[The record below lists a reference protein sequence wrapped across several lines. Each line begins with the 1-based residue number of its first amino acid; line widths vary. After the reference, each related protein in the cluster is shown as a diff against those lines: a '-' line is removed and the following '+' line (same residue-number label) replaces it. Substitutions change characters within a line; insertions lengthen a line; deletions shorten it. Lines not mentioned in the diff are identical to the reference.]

1 MKESRLK
8 SLAANLQRMGVTN
21 TIVCNY
27 DGRELPKVLGQNSV
41 DRVLLDAPCSGTG
54 VISKDESVKT
64 SKTADDIQNCARL
77 QKELILAAI
86 DMVDANSK
94 SGGYVVYSTCSIM
107 VDENEA
113 VIDYA
118 LKKRD
123 VKLVPCGID
132 FGRPGFIRF
141 RQHRFHTSLEKTR
154 RFYPHVNNMDGFFVA
169 KLKKMSN
176 SKRTQTPGEASEET
190 EGNELID
197 NTEQN
202 AKADTEKHSDKEGDG
217 KMKYSSAEEVKV
229 KGQSTTKKRK
239 RPDQKHSPKNFDG
252 KENGKLKASSTV
264 NRKVDNQMAKR
275 GRKERTKPPSREEI
289 TKSRVFLT
297 TVKLCAG
304 KRRGKLR
311 ERQREKPPQKGKLK
325 TAKEAKLDSNT
336 VNLTPDQKHSPKN
349 FDGKENGKL
358 KASSTV
364 NRKVDNQMAKRGRK
378 ERTKPPSREEITKS
392 RLWQFI
398 SHIRTF
404 PAFQATQERAGN
416 DKWLI
421 VVEMNRLHLHMSAL
435 SVNRAYSELRNGVI
449 CCTLNTEDP
458 DIPSNDDVFLLIR
471 MPSTSHTN
479 NNGWSVPKKMEQSN
493 HEQSYMS
500 SQKVKLLQH
509 SGMGLNRSASDCG
522 LVMKYLIVALEEGI
536 QAQMKVQASDFTE
549 NNYNM
554 CPPAC
559 SC

>member
-1 MKESRLK
+1 
-8 SLAANLQRMGVTN
+8 
-21 TIVCNY
+21 
-27 DGRELPKVLGQNSV
+27 
-41 DRVLLDAPCSGTG
+41 
-54 VISKDESVKT
+54 
-64 SKTADDIQNCARL
+64 
-77 QKELILAAI
+77 
-86 DMVDANSK
+86 MVDANSK

-252 KENGKLKASSTV
+252 KENGK
-264 NRKVDNQMAKR
+264 VDNQMAKR

-289 TKSRVFLT
+289 TKSREE
-297 TVKLCAG
+297 
-304 KRRGKLR
+304 KRQA
-311 ERQREKPPQKGKLK
+311 QRE
-325 TAKEAKLDSNT
+325 
-336 VNLTPDQKHSPKN
+336 
-349 FDGKENGKL
+349 
-358 KASSTV
+358 
-364 NRKVDNQMAKRGRK
+364 AKRKAATERK
-378 ERTKPPSREEITKS
+378 AKNSKGS
-392 RLWQFI
+392 K
-398 SHIRTF
+398 
-404 PAFQATQERAGN
+404 A
-416 DKWLI
+416 
-421 VVEMNRLHLHMSAL
+421 
-435 SVNRAYSELRNGVI
+435 
-449 CCTLNTEDP
+449 
-458 DIPSNDDVFLLIR
+458 
-471 MPSTSHTN
+471 
-479 NNGWSVPKKMEQSN
+479 
-493 HEQSYMS
+493 
-500 SQKVKLLQH
+500 
-509 SGMGLNRSASDCG
+509 
-522 LVMKYLIVALEEGI
+522 
-536 QAQMKVQASDFTE
+536 
-549 NNYNM
+549 
-554 CPPAC
+554 
-559 SC
+559 